1 MIPLLETALVTDVGP
16 YVFAGVGLG
25 QFILAVST
33 IYAVYS
39 AREQSFVSSVL
50 TLVTVPTV
58 VVFAQYHFGP
68 QLFAITHGEQNQL
81 IIVSVIAGAVGLA
94 LAATVFEPEIDR
106 KLIPNECSPRTL
118 NDG

>member
-1 MIPLLETALVTDVGP
+1 MIPLQETAVVTEVGP

-25 QFILAVST
+25 QFVLAVAM
-33 IYAVYS
+33 IYAVYW
-39 AREQSFVSSVL
+39 ARERSFLSSVL
-50 TLVTVPTV
+50 TLLTVPTA

-68 QLFAITHGEQNQL
+68 QLFAITYGEQNRL

-94 LAATVFEPEIDR
+94 LAATVFEPEIDG
-106 KLIPNECSPRTL
+106 KLIPNERSPRTL